1 MYNTTTSTVKTYTIG
16 RTINVTALTSDTMY
30 RLFELLTG
38 DRYTS
43 PRATEEEATAIEMNA
58 YVANMGAESKDSAWT
73 RFCEL
78 CTNPTTAK
86 GISDEVKS
94 ILDRYEVRTYDTD
107 DDTIECGT
115 TYATKEEAIE
125 ALTEAMSDSGT
136 HHGMVYDNLAGIAT
150 YSTEKDYRYT
160 VVREYREDRH
170 FNTADEVANY
180 IAETLC
186 DSYEGEE
193 AYDEMLDECNEEVNI
208 CGMTYSPSE
217 CLKRVDPIAYRC
229 GLSDWADSERSDI
242 LYNIERMDE
251 GDTESCIIADVT
263 LEAVLTCYD
272 ITTHEEKILPLIA

>member
-1 MYNTTTSTVKTYTIG
+1 MYNTNTASVNLK
-16 RTINVTALTSDTMY
+16 VTALTSDTLY
-30 RLFELLTG
+30 RLAELLTG
-38 DRYTS
+38 NRY
-43 PRATEEEATAIEMNA
+43 ATLQFTADECKAIEINA
-58 YVANMGAESKDSAWT
+58 YAANMGAESKESAWT

-78 CTNPTTAK
+78 CTADK
-86 GISDEVKS
+86 AISDTVKDR
-94 ILDRYEVRTYDTD
+94 LDMVDSGHYEVRTYDTD

-125 ALTEAMSDSGT
+125 ALTEAMSDSEA
-136 HHGMVYDNLAGIAT
+136 HHGMVYDHDTKNAI
-150 YSTEKDYRYT
+150 YSIEKDYRYT
-160 VVREYREDRH
+160 VVREYHEDKQ
-170 FNTADEVANY
+170 FSTAEEVADF
-180 IAETLC
+180 IAEALC

-242 LYNIERMDE
+242 LYTIEHMDE

-263 LEAVLTCYD
+263 LEAVLICYD
-272 ITTHEEKILPLIA
+272 ITTHEEKTLPLIA